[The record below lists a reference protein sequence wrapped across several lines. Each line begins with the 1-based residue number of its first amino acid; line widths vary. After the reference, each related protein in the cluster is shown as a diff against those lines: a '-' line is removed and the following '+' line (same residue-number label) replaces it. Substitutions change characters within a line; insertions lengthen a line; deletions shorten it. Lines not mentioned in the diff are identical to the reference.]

1 MFALNDAKVTE
12 RLTAVWGAVRETAAD
27 KQKAIAKYKAQLTP
41 AALKIAN
48 PSNGRAVFAKSCAQC
63 HKLFGEGG
71 TIGPDLTGSNR
82 SDLDY
87 LLSNLID
94 PSSEVGRDFRMS
106 VVRTAD
112 ARVITGIVTERTA
125 ARLVIQTATDKQI
138 VAAEDVESVKD
149 SPLSIMPEGQL
160 DALTREQ
167 VRDLIGYIGGKG
179 QVPLPK

>member
-1 MFALNDAKVTE
+1 
-12 RLTAVWGAVRETAAD
+12 
-27 KQKAIAKYKAQLTP
+27 IARYKSQLTP
-41 AALKIAN
+41 AALKSAN
-48 PSNGRAVFAKSCAQC
+48 ASNGRAVFAKSCQQC

-71 TIGPDLTGSNR
+71 TLAPHLTASSR

-94 PSSEVGRDFRMS
+94 PSAEVGRDFRMS

-125 ARLVIQTATDKQI
+125 ARIVIQTATDKQI
-138 VAAEDVESVKD
+138 VAIEDVESVKD

-167 VRDLIGYIGGKG
+167 GRDLIAYLGGKR
-179 QVPLPK
+179 QVPLPGK